1 MRIDGR
7 DGSHNIED
15 RRGQSGGL
23 GNGKSTGLIGIIV
36 LLVGAYY
43 GVDLSGLV
51 GNTTQFSQPT
61 QQQSIQQDR
70 VYSIQE
76 QQLEKLSSV
85 VLKETEN
92 IWSNYFKKI
101 GLTYQMPKLVLY
113 EGATHTACGTGQAS
127 AEPFYCP
134 GDHKLY
140 IDLSFYNTMKNQ
152 LKAEGDAA
160 FAYVLAHEV
169 GHHVQTLLGTIQ
181 KVNQAQRQVSEKESN
196 VLSVKLELQ
205 ADCYAGVWGYYAQK
219 DGLFEAGD
227 IEEAYN
233 AAEAVGDDTLQQ
245 RAQGYTV
252 PHTYTHGTSAARKKW
267 FQRGLQTGDI
277 NQCNTFAPS

>member
-61 QQQSIQQDR
+61 QQQSMQQDR

-92 IWSNYFKKI
+92 VWSNYFKKI

-127 AEPFYCP
+127 AGPFYCP

-196 VLSVKLELQ
+196 ALSVKLELQ

-219 DGLFEAGD
+219 DGLFEVGD

-277 NQCNTFAPS
+277 NQCNTFALS

>member
-61 QQQSIQQDR
+61 QQQSMQQDR

-92 IWSNYFKKI
+92 VWSNYFKKI

-127 AEPFYCP
+127 AGPFYCP
-134 GDHKLY
+134 SDHKLY

-196 VLSVKLELQ
+196 ALSVKLELQ

-233 AAEAVGDDTLQQ
+233 AAEAVGDDALQQ

>member
-92 IWSNYFKKI
+92 VWSNYFKKI

-127 AEPFYCP
+127 AGPFYCP

-196 VLSVKLELQ
+196 ALSVKLELQ

-219 DGLFEAGD
+219 DGLFEKGD

>member
-61 QQQSIQQDR
+61 QQQSMQQDR

-92 IWSNYFKKI
+92 VWSNYFKKI

-127 AEPFYCP
+127 AGPFYCP

-219 DGLFEAGD
+219 DGLFEVGD

-277 NQCNTFAPS
+277 NQCNTFALS

>member
-51 GNTTQFSQPT
+51 GNTTQFGQST

-92 IWSNYFKKI
+92 VWSNYFKKI

-127 AEPFYCP
+127 AGPFYCP

-196 VLSVKLELQ
+196 ALSVKLELQ

-219 DGLFEAGD
+219 DGLFEVGD

-277 NQCNTFAPS
+277 NQCNTFALS